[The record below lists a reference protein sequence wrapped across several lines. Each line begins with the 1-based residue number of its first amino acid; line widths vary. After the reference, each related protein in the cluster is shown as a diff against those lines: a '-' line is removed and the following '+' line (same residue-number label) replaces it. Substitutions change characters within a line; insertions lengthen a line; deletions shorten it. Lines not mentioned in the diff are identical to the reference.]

1 MVSDSRELSKE
12 DSELRYLKR
21 SRPFVV
27 CLWSIPIRRWI
38 DNSRLD
44 ESPECITLPVGDLLR
59 PTLQT
64 SNKFARSL
72 FNDCQRFSFQTRRA
86 IFASRRL
93 AKASQRRTFREETF
107 DYWQNEMCDL
117 RKGLSR
123 RKLEIASVCLAYR
136 LKASFAFRDGPWNV
150 GERGIQLN
158 AISKS
163 EIEREPFQ
171 HAIVDAVES
180 VI

>member
-27 CLWSIPIRRWI
+27 CLFVI
-38 DNSRLD
+38 DSCLPMGRQFALD
-44 ESPECITLPVGDLLR
+44 ESSECCMSEIYFR
-59 PTLQT
+59 
-64 SNKFARSL
+64 L
-72 FNDCQRFSFQTRRA
+72 FKRVTNSHVDRQRFNFQTRCVAQFLWRVVLQKRHRDA
-86 IFASRRL
+86 HFARKHLNYCKMR
-93 AKASQRRTFREETF
+93 
-107 DYWQNEMCDL
+107 CDL

-150 GERGIQLN
+150 LGRTWNL
-158 AISKS
+158 A
-163 EIEREPFQ
+163 
-171 HAIVDAVES
+171 
-180 VI
+180 